1 MAEKK
6 EEGMQAEIE
15 EAEWTSFSD
24 QLDSLSKGEEEGQNP
39 VQILILTLNNETEG
53 RTIKQDRSATNM
65 VI

>member
-1 MAEKK
+1 LAEKK